1 MFGIKV
7 RAGMISTFFLLMMSS
22 SAIAQCT
29 KITAQSQL
37 SSTNDGVGALWYG
50 SLHYNNGSLG
60 LPSVVDISTSNDFQP
75 DGTLLAS
82 SVAPFTSYAVNSGYV
97 SEQVL
102 FRCDAADAG
111 KVYEVYATNGDAV
124 YAGMYDDGSITGV
137 APKAY
142 ATYVRNIAIRFTNME
157 TGEFYDKIWKSR
169 PLTGLDT
176 DSQGRLLVKAKNF
189 SAVQTEIFRLNY
201 ARSGTNNAAS
211 YLYAYTQPNAY
222 IAFRGPGI
230 TGPADGADSQTS
242 FPGWYGTWPA
252 SIGLY
257 NYVTFRRGAT
267 CKVSNFTPVVTLPAI
282 NISALQAGEVS
293 QSPFTLDFQC
303 QSAAT
308 SGLKTGQIA
317 LGFLAPPAS
326 VAAAT
331 KYGLITSG
339 AANYLLDEQYG
350 AAGHA
355 RGVGVKI
362 YRSNQPMQFLT
373 TDTTKT
379 TGWSPILGGDQ
390 TLVDS
395 NTAQGIN
402 SYTET
407 FMAQL
412 EKFGGDELTA
422 GSYQAHAQILIRIQ

>member
-1 MFGIKV
+1 MFRMK
-7 RAGMISTFFLLMMSS
+7 ANTSAISTLFLLVISS
-22 SAIAQCT
+22 SAFATCI

-37 SSTNDGVGALWYG
+37 SSSSDGVASSWPG
-50 SLHYNNGSLG
+50 SLDYNNGSLG

-82 SVAPFTSYAVNSGYV
+82 SVAPFTSYAINSGYE
-97 SEQVL
+97 SERVL
-102 FRCDAADAG
+102 FRCDAADATQIF
-111 KVYEVYATNGDAV
+111 EMYATNGDAA
-124 YAGMYDDGSITGV
+124 YAGLYDDGSITGV

-142 ATYVRNIAIRFTNME
+142 ATYVRNVAIRFTNME
-157 TGEFYDKIWKSR
+157 TGQFYDKIWKSR
-169 PLTGLDT
+169 LLTGLDT
-176 DSQGRLLVKAKNF
+176 DSQGRLLIKAKNF
-189 SAVQTEIFRLNY
+189 SAVQTEVFRLNY
-201 ARSGTNNAAS
+201 ARAGTNNSAS

-257 NYVTFRRGAT
+257 QYVTFRRGAT

-282 NISALQAGEVS
+282 NISALQTGEVS
-293 QSPFTLDFQC
+293 QSPFTLDFKC

-350 AAGHA
+350 TPGHA

-362 YRSNQPMQFLT
+362 YRNNQPMQFLT

-390 TLVDS
+390 TKVDS
-395 NTAQGIN
+395 NTAQGID

-412 EKFGGDELTA
+412 EKFGSDELTA